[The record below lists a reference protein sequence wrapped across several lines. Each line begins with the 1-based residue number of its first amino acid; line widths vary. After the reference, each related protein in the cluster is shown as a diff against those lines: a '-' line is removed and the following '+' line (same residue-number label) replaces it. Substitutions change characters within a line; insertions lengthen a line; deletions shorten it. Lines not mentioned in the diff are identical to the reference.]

1 MGGAAQARPIER
13 KKFVPN
19 LNVTRHIKKESDNVA
34 SAQVGKK
41 EDRRK
46 GGRRDRNEKR
56 ERKERPA
63 YIQSMDSIFAEGV
76 GGTGGIRRR
85 WGGSGNSER
94 DDSGSGAIQKPKL
107 EMNIKYDKEEEE
119 ARLKELLRDDFIDDL
134 TTGGCVPVQLPMVDT
149 GKIFKEE
156 IKEEKKIKADPDS
169 IPPSN
174 LVTRSTELDSD
185 DEEDPDDVKTPPP
198 TSAPVPN
205 RLQPDISVADL
216 VKTQKGDLLF
226 IQLPDHLPGQKSS
239 RDSGPPTCQLDSLEE
254 GCVGKLQIRASGA
267 CQLVLGEQ
275 VFSVEVGTRVGF
287 LQDVVSVQLPE
298 EQGGVGDM
306 TVLGHVKHRL
316 VVTPDWDS
324 LMDKAGL
331 CSSLA

>member
-1 MGGAAQARPIER
+1 MSGTPEPESKPKPKPTLVRLGQNGSPGLPRKGGSPMSRLNSFKPPRDLTLGAAQARPIER

-19 LNVTRHIKKESDNVA
+19 LNVTRHIKKESDNAA

-46 GGRRDRNEKR
+46 GGRRDRNDKR

-134 TTGGCVPVQLPMVDT
+134 TTGGYVPVQLPMVDT
-149 GKIFKEE
+149 GTNPNIF
-156 IKEEKKIKADPDS
+156 
-169 IPPSN
+169 
-174 LVTRSTELDSD
+174 VT
-185 DEEDPDDVKTPPP
+185 
-198 TSAPVPN
+198 
-205 RLQPDISVADL
+205 
-216 VKTQKGDLLF
+216 
-226 IQLPDHLPGQKSS
+226 
-239 RDSGPPTCQLDSLEE
+239 
-254 GCVGKLQIRASGA
+254 
-267 CQLVLGEQ
+267 
-275 VFSVEVGTRVGF
+275 
-287 LQDVVSVQLPE
+287 
-298 EQGGVGDM
+298 
-306 TVLGHVKHRL
+306 
-316 VVTPDWDS
+316 
-324 LMDKAGL
+324 
-331 CSSLA
+331 